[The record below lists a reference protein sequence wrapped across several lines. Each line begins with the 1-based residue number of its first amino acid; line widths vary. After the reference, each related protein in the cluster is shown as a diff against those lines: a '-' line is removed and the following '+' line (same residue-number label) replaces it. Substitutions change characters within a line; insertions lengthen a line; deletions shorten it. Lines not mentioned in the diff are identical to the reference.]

1 MSSGAVR
8 HAGLFPPRALVE
20 RGEAAER
27 EGRCRQA
34 MTDDGPQHRDARMAA
49 ILDAAPE
56 CVIAID
62 ASGRVLDANPAAE
75 LTFGYPAGGLVGRAA
90 GELLVLPEVHEPQ
103 EGYFERRLAAVLGRR
118 ADMRAR
124 RADGSCFSAEV
135 TITRPGGRARGLY
148 SAHLRD
154 VSEEREAGEALQA
167 VAREQAA
174 LRRLAVAVASEADLE
189 QVACVVTE
197 QVGRLLGAHT
207 ANMVRYDDEPT
218 ATVVGGWSAGSVPSL
233 PVGSAIPLDGPTV
246 AAQVRR
252 TGRPARVDSYDDL
265 KGELARRLRDLG
277 FRSAVG
283 APVMLSGRLWGA
295 VMVSSVERD
304 PFAANSERRIGEFCA
319 LVAQALANAEARE
332 QLAASRARIV
342 QAGDTERRRLE
353 RNLHDGAQQRLVAV
367 LLTLRL
373 AERRLPAEGHLAR
386 ILLEQAGGE
395 LEQAL
400 AELRELARG
409 LHPAVLTERGLEA
422 ALAALAARAPVPVDI
437 AAALGERLPEPVE
450 AAAYYM
456 VAEALTNV
464 AKYAQAEHATVRVLR
479 AAEHVE
485 VTVTDDGVGG
495 ADHRAGSGLRGL
507 ADRVEALGGQL
518 EVRSPPGGGTTMAAR
533 IPLGA

>member
-34 MTDDGPQHRDARMAA
+34 MTDGGPRRRDARKAA

-62 ASGRVLDANPAAE
+62 ASGCVVDANPAAE

-135 TITRPGGRARGLY
+135 TITRPEGQAHGLY

-154 VSEEREAGEALQA
+154 VSEEREAGEALRA

-189 QVACVVTE
+189 QV
-197 QVGRLLGAHT
+197 GRLLGAYT
-207 ANMVRYDDEPT
+207 ANMVGYDDDPT
-218 ATVVGGWSAGSVPSL
+218 VTVVGGWSSGSVPSL

-252 TGRPARVDSYDDL
+252 TGRPARVDSYADL

-304 PFAANSERRIGEFCA
+304 PFPADSERRIGEFCA

-386 ILLEQAGGE
+386 TLLEQAGGE

-495 ADHRAGSGLRGL
+495 ADQRAGSGLRGL